1 MKQINHTPRTLELLR
16 SKGYLCETVEKWK
29 RFPDYKKGKCRSCGN
44 TPLIGVRV
52 DLFGFADIIALRQ
65 ERAVSVRIPGGTFQ
79 TSSEIVFVQVT
90 SASNHASRRNKILA
104 SPEAKLCILAGCSI
118 LIQSWRKKDNRWMP
132 MDEWITV
139 DQFCA
144 GLPSSA
150 EEFYKDQARAKLLK
164 RGDPPSRTLPR
175 EEDLDNLPF

>member
-1 MKQINHTPRTLELLR
+1 MSELQTRSMNLLK
-16 SKGYLCETVEKWK
+16 SKGYLVASVERRKT
-29 RFPDYKKGKCRSCGN
+29 FPAKGKQRCRACGQVQLLN
-44 TPLIGVRV
+44 IAS
-52 DLFGFADIIALRQ
+52 DLWNFADLLAIRKDLRAQ
-65 ERAVSVRIPGGTFQ
+65 SGGGVDC
-79 TSSEIVFVQVT
+79 ILVQVT